1 MTKHFNAQ
9 AWGKEGK
16 SEKKEQD
23 LKCKKG
29 GKGKDEGIEGS
40 RERERLC
47 VCVSVCVCPCKAE
60 GGL

>member
-29 GKGKDEGIEGS
+29 GIGKDEGIEGS

-47 VCVSVCVCPCKAE
+47 VYMCE
-60 GGL
+60 